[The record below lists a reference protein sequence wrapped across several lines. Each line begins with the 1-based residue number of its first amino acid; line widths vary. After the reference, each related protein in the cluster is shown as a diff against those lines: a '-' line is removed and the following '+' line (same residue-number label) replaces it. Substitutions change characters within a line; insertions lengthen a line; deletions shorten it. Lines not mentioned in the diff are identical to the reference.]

1 MKGFLVA
8 GTIAIAATLAS
19 AGPAPSPAKIEAR
32 QTSSSSASVPT
43 VTVRGNA
50 FYAGDQR
57 FYIRGLDYQPG
68 GASDAEDPLAD
79 PAVCRRDL
87 EYFRRLGIN
96 TIRVYTID
104 NTANHDI
111 CMNELA
117 AAGIYVAL
125 DVNTPLYSINRA
137 DPGPSYNPTYLQSV
151 FATMDVFSK
160 YPNTL
165 LYFNGNEVI
174 NDPQT
179 SNTAPYVKAVGRDMK
194 QYRISRGLR
203 PIPIGYS
210 AADVEEN
217 RYESALYFNC
227 GTDDQRSDFF
237 AFNDYSWCDPDEY
250 AGSEWERKVDQ
261 YRNYSL
267 PLFLSEYGCVTNER
281 VFGEVAPLYREM
293 TPVYSGGLVYEYT
306 EEGNLYGIVSV
317 RGSTVEPENDFEDL
331 RRQFAENP
339 APQGNGGAR
348 DTPAQAYECPAVST
362 DWNLEAFPGAAL
374 PSLPEGAER
383 FFREGAGRGP
393 GLGGSGSQNAGGE
406 SRGTASPGSGSATV
420 FVTGA
425 TQTGGGSAA
434 TSSAAASS
442 VKGAQGMGYG
452 AFVTVGAVFVGSLL
466 GAALL

>member
-1 MKGFLVA
+1 MKGFLAAGVVA
-8 GTIAIAATLAS
+8 AAATLAS
-19 AGPAPSPAKIEAR
+19 AGPAPSPVKLEAR
-32 QTSSSSASVPT
+32 QTSSVSSASIPT

-68 GASDAEDPLAD
+68 GASDARDPLAD
-79 PAVCRRDL
+79 IDVCRRDL

-104 NTANHDI
+104 NTLNHDT
-111 CMNELA
+111 CMSELA

-137 DPGPSYNPTYLQSV
+137 DPAPSYNPTYLQSV

-160 YPNTL
+160 YNNTL
-165 LYFNGNEVI
+165 LFFNGNEVI

-250 AGSEWERKVDQ
+250 PGSEWERKVDQ

-281 VFGEVAPLYREM
+281 VFGEVAPLYNEM

-317 RGSTVEPENDFEDL
+317 SGNTVEPENDFEDL
-331 RRQFAENP
+331 ARQFRENP

-348 DTPAQAYECPAVST
+348 DNAGQANACPPVST
-362 DWNLEAFPGAAL
+362 DWNLEAFPGESL
-374 PSLPEGAER
+374 PSLPEGADR
-383 FFREGAGRGP
+383 FFRDGAGRGP
-393 GLGGSGSQNAGGE
+393 GLAGTGSQNAGGA
-406 SRGTASPGSGSATV
+406 SRGTAAPGSGSATV

-425 TQTGGGSAA
+425 TQTGGAAA
-434 TSSAAASS
+434 TSSGAASGI
-442 VKGAQGMGYG
+442 KQQAMGYG
-452 AFVTVGAVFVGSLL
+452 ALWTIGTVFVGSMVGAVLL
-466 GAALL
+466 

>member
-1 MKGFLVA
+1 MKGVLAA
-8 GTIAIAATLAS
+8 GSLAIAATLVSANPAAS
-19 AGPAPSPAKIEAR
+19 PVKIEAR
-32 QTSSSSASVPT
+32 QTTASSASIPT

-68 GASDAEDPLAD
+68 GASDAQDPLAD

-117 AAGIYVAL
+117 AAGIYLAL

-137 DPGPSYNPTYLQSV
+137 DPAPSYNPTYLQSV
-151 FATMDVFSK
+151 FATMEVFSK

-165 LYFNGNEVI
+165 LFFNGNEVI
-174 NDPQT
+174 NDPPT

-203 PIPIGYS
+203 PVPIGYS

-227 GTDDQRSDFF
+227 GPEDQRSDFF

-250 AGSEWERKVDQ
+250 PGSEWERKVDQ

-281 VFGEVAPLYREM
+281 VFGEVAPLYNEM

-317 RGSTVEPENDFEDL
+317 SGNTVEPENDFEDL
-331 RRQFAENP
+331 VRQFRENP
-339 APQGNGGAR
+339 APAGNGGAR
-348 DTPAQAYECPAVST
+348 DTPAQPNQCPEPSD
-362 DWNLEAFPGAAL
+362 DWNVRAFPGELL

-383 FFREGAGRGP
+383 FFRDGAGRGP
-393 GLGGSGSQNAGGE
+393 GLEGTGSQNAGGE
-406 SRGTASPGSGSATV
+406 SRATASPGSGSATV

-425 TQTGGGSAA
+425 TQTGGSTA
-434 TSSAAASS
+434 TSSGASS
-442 VKGAQGMGYG
+442 AIKAQPMGYG
-452 AFVTVGAVFVGSLL
+452 ALVTVGAVFVGALA

>member
-1 MKGFLVA
+1 MKGSLATGV
-8 GTIAIAATLAS
+8 IAAVASVVS
-19 AGPAPSPAKIEAR
+19 AGLAASPVGLEAR
-32 QTSSSSASVPT
+32 QATSSGSASVPV

-50 FYAGDQR
+50 FYRGNDR

-68 GASDAEDPLAD
+68 GASDAQDPIANID
-79 PAVCRRDL
+79 VCRRDL
-87 EYFRRLGIN
+87 EYFRQLGIN

-104 NTANHDI
+104 NTLNHDT

-137 DPGPSYNPTYLQSV
+137 DPAPSYNPTYLQSV

-160 YPNTL
+160 YNNTL
-165 LYFNGNEVI
+165 LFFNGNEVI

-203 PIPIGYS
+203 PVPIGYS

-227 GTDDQRSDFF
+227 GPDDQRSDFF

-250 AGSEWERKVDQ
+250 AGSEWERKVEQ

-267 PLFLSEYGCVTNER
+267 PLFLSEYGCVQNER
-281 VFGEVAPLYREM
+281 VFGEVAPLYNEM

-317 RGSTVEPENDFEDL
+317 SGSRVTTENDFDDL
-331 RRQFAENP
+331 AREFRENP
-339 APQGNGGAR
+339 APQGDGGAR
-348 DTPAQAYECPAVST
+348 LDAGQANACPAVSE
-362 DWNLEAFPGAAL
+362 DWNLEAFPGELL

-383 FFREGAGRGP
+383 FFRDGAGRGP
-393 GLGGSGSQNAGGE
+393 GLAGTGSLNAGGE
-406 SRGTASPGSGSATV
+406 SRATASPGSGSAT
-420 FVTGA
+420 
-425 TQTGGGSAA
+425 TGGAAA
-434 TSSAAASS
+434 TSSGAAVGLRPVS
-442 VKGAQGMGYG
+442 MGYG
-452 AFVTVGAVFVGSLL
+452 ALVTVGSVFVGSLV